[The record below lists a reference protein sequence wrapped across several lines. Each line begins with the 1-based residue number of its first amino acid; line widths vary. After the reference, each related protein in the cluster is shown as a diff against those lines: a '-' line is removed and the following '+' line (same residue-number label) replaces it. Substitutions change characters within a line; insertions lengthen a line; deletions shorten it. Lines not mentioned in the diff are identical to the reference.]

1 MPGGRG
7 NGNENDDDGPLGWN
21 AVDCC
26 GEPMTNDVDD
36 LDFVVN
42 GVMGVFVDNLLGD
55 GTAATTA
62 GDGDR
67 STTGR
72 ENDGDDGDDRGDAIA
87 IVTGFSNGGFLSSLL
102 GLMPSTTGGYRRR
115 STTVVRPP
123 WLVGIVPT
131 GGYQYDVGLY
141 VGGDV
146 LPLPLMSHHGGM
158 DSVVD
163 PDGCCN
169 TTSST
174 DGGIAST
181 SSNCPLDIGIKRD
194 ACTSVRSAFDMWSNI
209 NGCYETI
216 LYDDSANI
224 NDEGTDREDRQRRH
238 IHTCYGGVGCI
249 EPTNLCIWNEE
260 GHSWGNQFPGTDM
273 TQRWMGDVFSRAE
286 LRNRRVVNDRRYGG
300 GRFGFASAVTLI
312 IVLLLCTIVCS
323 SRFGKLHCLF
333 LGRGRKRKTSEGYEE
348 TEIAEMM

>member
-1 MPGGRG
+1 MAIRGERAERDDRRAHGQCRGGGG

-238 IHTCYGGVGCI
+238 IHTCYGG
-249 EPTNLCIWNEE
+249 
-260 GHSWGNQFPGTDM
+260 
-273 TQRWMGDVFSRAE
+273 
-286 LRNRRVVNDRRYGG
+286 GG
-300 GRFGFASAVTLI
+300 S
-312 IVLLLCTIVCS
+312 
-323 SRFGKLHCLF
+323 F
-333 LGRGRKRKTSEGYEE
+333 LGESISGH
-348 TEIAEMM
+348 